1 MWHAFGE
8 CDVSWSLF
16 ADEIAKAFPQLNHK
30 RWGNL
35 RDGNVAQA
43 KAFKEKLP
51 LMHQVLCSKHMGPT
65 LQRNGMKKDD
75 VGRYCNA
82 VKFATTREEGT

>member
-1 MWHAFGE
+1 M
-8 CDVSWSLF
+8 
-16 ADEIAKAFPQLNHK
+16 
-30 RWGNL
+30 
-35 RDGNVAQA
+35 AQA
-43 KAFKEKLP
+43 KAFKDKLP